1 MVPRQE
7 RRQLMRPKTI
17 AALTLGT
24 VLFVA
29 PHAFALGDG
38 KSRSGSGTVT
48 INGTT
53 VTGSANG
60 IPFQGTCSNGQCTGT
75 YTVAAAEPFAALALG
90 LGLLGARYLRR
101 RR

>member
-1 MVPRQE
+1 
-7 RRQLMRPKTI
+7 LMRPKII
-17 AALTLGT
+17 AALTLGA

-29 PHAFALGDG
+29 PHAFGWGDG
-38 KSRSGSGTVT
+38 KVRTGTVT
-48 INGTT
+48 INGST
-53 VTGSANG
+53 VTGSAAG